1 MTSVPGRGSSRIRIL
16 GFLWALLMGVA
27 GPAVLGR
34 QAPPAGD
41 WDAKV
46 HAVFSRYCQSCHGE
60 NNSQG
65 GLRLDRLENA
75 LRGSDSGRVMIAG
88 NSAGSRLIRRLSL
101 SPDHPETMPPKGL
114 PRPTPEQIALLA
126 DWIDRAS
133 SWPEPAELSAENAAE
148 PAVPYTELQGPAA
161 ELKFEEHIHPFL
173 KHYCYGCHDNATREG
188 GLDLQE
194 SVEQRFDEELRKW
207 HKTWGN
213 VARALTTG
221 SMPHPAQKHQPSE
234 QEREVFAMWYER
246 ALEERVTPESSR
258 ASNARLRQLTPFEYD
273 NTVRDLTGLDL
284 DLSRLT
290 QPGGV
295 ASDGGFANRGHEMQ
309 LSPTKLARYM
319 KAADKIASHAVL
331 DPDMGIRFGPPASS
345 EKPVPLPSDEWRTR
359 ALHHLLAFAERA
371 WRRPLRQ
378 DEVRSLTTFLDG
390 RIREGMDRQ
399 AAVRKGIQGI
409 LSSPQFVYLA
419 EVHGWERKRINW
431 SDKKRTPS
439 KATGPLSHHAVA
451 SRLSYFLWSA
461 PPDWELIRLALEER
475 LHDPQVLETQVKR
488 MLRDPRAAAL
498 ATQFVGQW
506 LKFNKV
512 KDHLDVSREE
522 FPRFTETLQASMYG
536 EIRSFVEEVIRQDLS
551 ILNLL
556 DSDFTF
562 VNGELADFYGMR
574 GVEGD
579 AFRKVSLSENDGR
592 GGLLGMAGILSL
604 TSHPNRRSAI
614 ERGAYIL
621 DEVLGTPTLPP
632 PVDTGKLEDSRNGNA
647 AEMSLREVMAAHR
660 QDTRCAGCHNR
671 IDPLGLALEE
681 FDAIGRRSRK
691 PVSDPEPL
699 PDGTLVHGLKDLKSY
714 LLQEHRRR
722 TFVRNF
728 AENLVVYALTRELQ
742 SGDFFTVLS
751 ARRALEENGYRISA
765 AAAAV
770 VTSNVFLQRSEE

>member
-1 MTSVPGRGSSRIRIL
+1 MTSVSGRCSSRIRTL
-16 GFLWALLMGVA
+16 GLLWGLLIGVA
-27 GPAVLGR
+27 GPAALGR
-34 QAPPAGD
+34 QAPPQGD
-41 WDAKV
+41 WDAKI
-46 HAVFSRYCQSCHGE
+46 HNVFSRYCRSCHGE
-60 NNSQG
+60 NNPQG
-65 GLRLDRLENA
+65 GLRLDRFENA
-75 LRGSDSGRVMIAG
+75 LRGSDSGRVMVAG

-101 SPDHPETMPPKGL
+101 PPDHPETMPPKGL
-114 PRPTPEQIALLA
+114 PRPTSEQIAMLA

-133 SWPEPAELSAENAAE
+133 SWPEPAELSAEKASE
-148 PAVPYTELQGPAA
+148 PEIPYAELQGPAS
-161 ELKFEEHIHPFL
+161 ELEFAEHIHPFL

-194 SVEQRFDEELRKW
+194 AVEQRFDDELRKW
-207 HKTWGN
+207 HKTWGD
-213 VARALTTG
+213 VARAVTTG

-234 QEREVFAMWYER
+234 QERELFAQWYER

-319 KAADKIASHAVL
+319 KAADQIASHAVL
-331 DPDMGIRFGPPASS
+331 DPDRGLRFGPPAAS
-345 EKPVPLPSDEWRTR
+345 ESPGRLPEDEWRTR

-371 WRRPLRQ
+371 WRRPLRE
-378 DEVRSLTTFLDG
+378 DEAGSLTAFLDG

-409 LSSPQFVYLA
+409 LASPQFVYLA
-419 EVHGWERKRINW
+419 EVHGWERKIINW
-431 SDKKRTPS
+431 SDKKRKPS
-439 KATGPLSHHAVA
+439 KATGPLGHHAVA
-451 SRLSYFLWSA
+451 SRLSYFLWSG
-461 PPDWELIRLALEER
+461 PPDWELIRLALEGR
-475 LHDPQVLETQVKR
+475 LHDSQVLEAQVKR

-512 KDHLDVSREE
+512 KDHLDVSRKE
-522 FPRFTETLQASMYG
+522 FPRFSETLQASMYG

-562 VNGELADFYGMR
+562 VNGELADFYGMK
-574 GVEGD
+574 GIEGD
-579 AFRKVSLSENDGR
+579 SFRKVPLSESDGR

-632 PVDTGKLEDSRNGNA
+632 PVETGKLEDSRNGNA

-681 FDAIGRRSRK
+681 FDAIGRRSRE
-691 PVSDPEPL
+691 PVEDPDPL
-699 PDGTLVHGLKDLKSY
+699 PDGTVVRGLQDLKQY

-742 SGDFFTVLS
+742 SGDFYTVLS
-751 ARRALEENGYRISA
+751 ARRALEENDYRISA
-765 AAAAV
+765 AVAAIA
-770 VTSNVFLQRSEE
+770 TSDVFLRRSEE